1 MKKSKAEVG
10 IGTFMTLFIA
20 VAVGLILLV
29 GGKAIADYVNK
40 EKYTHICRLSIEKA
54 HYSKFGVMPEGFVAN
69 KLDCLR
75 KYVTF
80 YKDKIEANVEGEK
93 FKLKPEYEE
102 LSENVIKK
110 GIAEELANC
119 WYMVGEGNYKPFD
132 QKLMS
137 DGGIGCIVC
146 SIINFDKG
154 LPKEFQNRKIIGLI
168 EFLKDNNR
176 IGKKTKYYDYL
187 VAPKYVKIIKPFSF
201 YKLKKVG
208 EEPALE
214 IDDIGEID
222 TGKTYYI
229 MYTGFIPRVI
239 KWDFWAGLKND
250 LKFFFGLDLG
260 ESEEILGLLFLIE
273 DKDLKELNCGFLY
286 N

>member
-40 EKYTHICRLSIEKA
+40 EKYTQICRLSIQKA
-54 HYSKFGVMPEGFVAN
+54 YYSKIESALPRGFAS
-69 KLDCLR
+69 KLDCPR

-80 YKDKIEANVEGEK
+80 YKDRIEAKIEGK
-93 FKLKPEYEE
+93 KIKLKPEYFKGI
-102 LSENVIKK
+102 SESIIKT

-119 WYMVGEGNYKPFD
+119 WYMVGQGEYIPFD
-132 QKLMS
+132 QEIITGDKP
-137 DGGIGCIVC
+137 GCIVC
-146 SIINFDKG
+146 SIINFDKE
-154 LPKEFQNRKIIGLI
+154 LPKEFQNRKITGFI
-168 EFLKDNNR
+168 EFLKNNYR
-176 IGKKTKYYDYL
+176 IGKKIKYYDYL
-187 VAPKYVKIIKPFSF
+187 MAPKYVKERVARFF
-201 YKLKKVG
+201 FELKKVG
-208 EEPALE
+208 EKEALN

-229 MYTGFIPRVI
+229 VYTGFRPSTIHWAFWSDI
-239 KWDFWAGLKND
+239 KSWLGLK
-250 LKFFFGLDLG
+250 
-260 ESEEILGLLFLIE
+260 ESESELGLLFFIE
-273 DKDLKELNCGFLY
+273 DKDFKELNCGFLY